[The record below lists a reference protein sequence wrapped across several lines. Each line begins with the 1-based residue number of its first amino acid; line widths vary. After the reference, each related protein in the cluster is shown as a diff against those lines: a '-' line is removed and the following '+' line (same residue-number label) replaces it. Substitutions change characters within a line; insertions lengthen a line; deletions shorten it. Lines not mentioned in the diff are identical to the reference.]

1 MPLDNNPGLRTA
13 DVRHRNDLP
22 AAHRNRPGSILT
34 APNIHTMVVPQHESN
49 RPGRSPPQAAEG
61 ARPAHPRLLRK
72 GGAERTCA
80 AEGHTEGDE
89 RQAFCHSDFAVN
101 GIIHDVDAVGGGATI
116 LTVLVTTAG
125 LYKGKRLHL
134 TPDTGAFSRVTVL
147 ALHRPPCPHL
157 RLGEYCATPEPSPGH
172 RPRPAPPALRPPPT
186 GRPLHYHGTD
196 LPPEGAV
203 TAARA
208 ALCQRPVTS
217 WRWIGDEWQELHQKI
232 YQEEGQPGPW
242 GRALQMYLTPPGDV
256 RRWRT
261 GSWGP
266 RSPDVSNT
274 SGTPEEGWPG
284 PGGQALQMYLTPR
297 GPQNMDGQVLTSF
310 SKCT

>member
-1 MPLDNNPGLRTA
+1 MLSGAGCTHIILLIIITITAGSAALTGGVDGRVPVRPLEGVVRPLSASLPGFSMPLDNNPGLRTA

-157 RLGEYCATPEPSPGH
+157 RLGGRYIIMGQIYH
-172 RPRPAPPALRPPPT
+172 RRAQLPPPVQRSVS
-186 GRPLHYHGTD
+186 GRLQAGD
-196 LPPEGAV
+196 GLV
-203 TAARA
+203 TSGRSFIRRFTRKKDSRVLGA
-208 ALCQRPVTS
+208 AL
-217 WRWIGDEWQELHQKI
+217 
-232 YQEEGQPGPW
+232 
-242 GRALQMYLTPPGDV
+242 
-256 RRWRT
+256 
-261 GSWGP
+261 
-266 RSPDVSNT
+266 
-274 SGTPEEGWPG
+274 
-284 PGGQALQMYLTPR
+284 
-297 GPQNMDGQVLTSF
+297 